1 MPALSTLN
9 PLTQAFRLHRVFQTT
24 LLGSS
29 LSMALCLPLSA
40 QVMAQEVDVDIAA
53 MPLSASLQAF
63 GRQADQQV
71 LFSPDDVQGLKGRA
85 VKGHLTAQQALATLL
100 AGTGLAY
107 DIQGNSVTI
116 HRRGNDTSSLQLDAT
131 TVQSNLDGSSEA
143 SRSYT
148 VNSSSASTK
157 LPMSLRE
164 TPQSVSVMTRQRLQ
178 DQQLTTLSDVLKQAP
193 GLSVQNIDSERVNI
207 YSRGYSLDSYQ
218 FDGIPTTLIVQTS

>member
-9 PLTQAFRLHRVFQTT
+9 PITQAFRLHRVFQTT

-71 LFSPDDVQGLKGRA
+71 LFSPDDVQGLNGRA
-85 VKGHLTAQQALATLL
+85 VKGRLTAQQALATLL

-131 TVQSNLDGSSEA
+131 TV
-143 SRSYT
+143 RSQPF
-148 VNSSSASTK
+148 VHRQQQQCVHQAAHVPARNPPVGQRHDPST
-157 LPMSLRE
+157 PAR
-164 TPQSVSVMTRQRLQ
+164 
-178 DQQLTTLSDVLKQAP
+178 
-193 GLSVQNIDSERVNI
+193 
-207 YSRGYSLDSYQ
+207 
-218 FDGIPTTLIVQTS
+218 PTADHPE